1 MVVVDS
7 VKENNAR
14 NFCIKYPHNK
24 GFVYIK
30 IMFSFSLIIIFGYG
44 TIDSYLHEKTL
55 YLIVFCFILI
65 AIAETM
71 YHQIHRVMSFDEI
84 CFENSSLIIKKN
96 GYIQTK
102 TKLQNIEVIQKRP
115 WFEFF
120 GISWVII
127 KNDEKWIFQYSTSE
141 LSEED
146 NEKLINRLKQGVKSW
161 QIKR

>member
-1 MVVVDS
+1 VNQED
-7 VKENNAR
+7 KNNAS
-14 NFCIKYPHNK
+14 NFCIKYPHSK

-30 IMFSFSLIIIFGYG
+30 IVFFFSLIIIFGYG
-44 TIDSYLHEKTL
+44 VIDFYQSEKTF

-65 AIAETM
+65 AIVETM
-71 YHQIHRVMSFDEI
+71 YHQIYRIKNVNEI
-84 CFENSSLIIKKN
+84 CFENSYLIIKKN
-96 GYIQTK
+96 KYVQSK
-102 TKLQNIEVIQKRP
+102 TNLQDIEVIQKRP

-120 GISWVII
+120 GISWIII
-127 KNDEKWIFQYSTSE
+127 KNDEKWLFQYSTSE